1 MYPLSLVL
9 SAFFL
14 DAWAIAVASKQSPNG
29 SVGFQVSWLWG
40 ISFKPTLQVED
51 QSADG
56 AGGVLTSDK
65 ARTDRSLGE
74 FQQHR
79 NRL

>member
-1 MYPLSLVL
+1 MDPLSLVL
-9 SAFFL
+9 FASFPEAR
-14 DAWAIAVASKQSPNG
+14 AMAVASKQAPNG
-29 SVGFQVSWLWG
+29 SVGLQVSWLWG
-40 ISFKPTLQVED
+40 ISVKPTLQVEGS
-51 QSADG
+51 SADG

-79 NRL
+79 HWL